1 MWSRGSRHGASH
13 DKWRAIGIDKM
24 VEDVNRI
31 QVRWGRVTKE
41 DVMQMDI
48 RAESRGDLCFD
59 IYILPRGHLRVELAG
74 PPGNV
79 DFRRGGSLLRF
90 PVRIAVRAEGSRPDA
105 VAALLVDGVQLLP
118 DFVNCPREV
127 LTWRIL
133 EEPVGHF
140 GSGSPLGLPASIPL
154 VGGCQFARV

>member
-1 MWSRGSRHGASH
+1 MPLSFGRELERPPPPVLGLGLVGA
-13 DKWRAIGIDKM
+13 
-24 VEDVNRI
+24 
-31 QVRWGRVTKE
+31 
-41 DVMQMDI
+41 
-48 RAESRGDLCFD
+48 L
-59 IYILPRGHLRVELAG
+59 GHLRVELAG

-90 PVRIAVRAEGSRPDA
+90 PVRITVRAKGSRPDA

-127 LTWRIL
+127 LTGRVL